1 MPLIRFIKL
10 IDFILT
16 IFVNFILITKLKSNL
31 DKNYSHLVI
40 LISGGFGHTITS
52 IISASVV
59 YKKPLIIFL
68 NERRRLN
75 KEICNF
81 FFFPKS
87 IFLRKCLYTS
97 EYKLVRKQALFIESV
112 FKHFLKI
119 DEISYVSDQLDE
131 SINLLRKKKR
141 LLYNDL
147 KNYYTKIDLN
157 YDPKLEDSS
166 NFFPFYAYHG
176 CFIKNKVN
184 FKLNRNFFNK
194 IQRKLSPNSKKI
206 TILYYRRKFEGGLS
220 SSLRNGGDIKN
231 YNRLVSRLIDE
242 GYLVAGVGE
251 SNLLKINDNNNFITY
266 KSMGL
271 KKEYF
276 NLAILNFADRFIFNP
291 GGGSWLFQL
300 FDKPS
305 LGLDIYPVRK
315 IDFNSILL
323 NKQIDEN
330 DTIENNSWTE
340 IDNALKIFLHE
351 DSLNWKSYLIK
362 LNSKN
367 NIKPFKCYHELN
379 FQIQK
384 KNIK

>member
-1 MPLIRFIKL
+1 MIKFIKL
-10 IDFILT
+10 IDFTFT
-16 IFVNFILITKLKSNL
+16 IFVNFILITKLISNL

-40 LISGGFGHTITS
+40 LISGGFGHTVTS

-75 KEICNF
+75 KEISNF
-81 FFFPKS
+81 FLFPKS

-97 EYKLVRKQALFIESV
+97 EYKLVRKQVVFIENV

-119 DEISYVSDQLDE
+119 GEISYVSDQLDE
-131 SINLLRKKKR
+131 SINLLKEKKR

-147 KNYYTKIDLN
+147 KNYYINIDLD
-157 YDPKLEDSS
+157 YDPNIENSS
-166 NFFPFYAYHG
+166 NFFPFHAYHG
-176 CFIKNKVN
+176 CFVKKKIN
-184 FKLNRNFFNK
+184 FKLNRNFFYK
-194 IQRKLSPNSKKI
+194 IQQKLPLNREKI
-206 TILYYRRKFEGGLS
+206 AVLYYRRKFEGGLS
-220 SSLRNGGDIKN
+220 SSLRNGGNIKN
-231 YNRLVSRLIDE
+231 YHRLVSKLIDE

-251 SNLLKINDNNNFITY
+251 SHLLNIKDNNFITY
-266 KSMGL
+266 KNMGS

-315 IDFNSILL
+315 VDFNSILL
-323 NKQIDEN
+323 NKKIDKSN
-330 DTIENNSWTE
+330 TIRDNSWTE
-340 IDNALKIFLHE
+340 IENALKIFLHE
-351 DSLNWKSYLIK
+351 DSLNWKSYIFKLNN
-362 LNSKN
+362 LNSKS
-367 NIKPFKCYHELN
+367 NIKHYNCYHELN

-384 KNIK
+384 NIK